1 MSEQYRYPPNDPFLQ
16 SRQSDVFHKRHGEFF
31 LSCIFFLYF
40 FCQNFSEYEKIKKI
54 IFTI

>member
-31 LSCIFFLYF
+31 EVVIFFSSF
-40 FCQNFSEYEKIKKI
+40 FGK
-54 IFTI
+54 

>member
-31 LSCIFFLYF
+31 EVVFFLSYFSENEYF
-40 FCQNFSEYEKIKKI
+40 F
-54 IFTI
+54 FTYCH